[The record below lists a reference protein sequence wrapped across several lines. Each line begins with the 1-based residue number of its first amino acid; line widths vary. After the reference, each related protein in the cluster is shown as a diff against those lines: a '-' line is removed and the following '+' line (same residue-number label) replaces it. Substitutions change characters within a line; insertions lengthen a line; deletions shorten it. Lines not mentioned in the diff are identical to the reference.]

1 MEEKTLKQAFIEATV
16 NAVTIFALSL
26 GMLILGKQTGQLAA
40 DITMHYIILQAGA
53 VGLIRFASYM
63 YATEENVTPG
73 QVAEQILPTGDSKG
87 QLTVQDFF
95 RRHPVGKLI

>member
-16 NAVTIFALSL
+16 NAVTMFALSL
-26 GMLILGKQTGQLAA
+26 GLLILGKQTGQLAS
-40 DITMHYIILQAGA
+40 DITMQYILLQAGA

-63 YATEENVTPG
+63 YATEEDISPG
-73 QVAEQILPTGDSKG
+73 EAVEHVLPTGASKG
-87 QLTVQDFF
+87 ELRTNGFF